1 MPAIHKKCR
10 TNLVS
15 FSGID
20 GAGKSTQ
27 IEALCAHFK
36 VEGFEVRQIRFW
48 DDIAS
53 MTRIREASGH
63 RLFGGDKGI
72 GSPSAPINRRDKNV
86 RSWYMTGVRLFIYFI
101 DALSVRNAVK
111 KALRSNV
118 DLVIFD
124 RYIYDEL
131 ANLTLGNRANRMYI
145 RLIMKLVPKPGISYI
160 LDADPAK
167 ARARK
172 PEYPLE
178 FLHRNRRSYLALS
191 DLIGGMTVIP
201 PMPVEAVKAAVLEY
215 ALKELSFGPRWG
227 DKHEAALTKNA
238 TLSEKNLMRS

>member
-1 MPAIHKKCR
+1 MQAIQEKCR

-27 IEALCAHFK
+27 IEALCAHFR
-36 VEGFEVRQIRFW
+36 VDGFDVRQIRFW

-53 MTRIREASGH
+53 MTRFREASGH

-86 RSWYMTGVRLFIYFI
+86 RTWFMTCARLFIYFI
-101 DALSVRNAVK
+101 DALSVRSAVK
-111 KALRSNV
+111 KALRSNA

-131 ANLTLGNRANRMYI
+131 ANLTLGNPANRIYVQ
-145 RLIMKLVPKPGISYI
+145 LIMKLVPKPGISYI

-167 ARARK
+167 ARTRK

-178 FLHRNRRSYLALS
+178 FLHSNRRSFLTLS

-201 PMPVEAVKAAVLEY
+201 PMPVEEVKAQVLEHVRKK
-215 ALKELSFGPRWG
+215 LCFGP
-227 DKHEAALTKNA
+227 
-238 TLSEKNLMRS
+238 